1 MKISDGVTSYVEK
14 KQAGSSHWLIR
25 HWLAEYKP
33 GTKLLDVG
41 AASGML
47 GQSVAESGFIL
58 TGVEPDRNWA
68 RTARPY
74 YQKFWEGT
82 VEEAAPETIAGQDVV
97 ILADILEHLSSPEA
111 VLKYLFAL
119 QPAGCVFIISVPN
132 VANIFVRFNLLL
144 GRFDYQERGIL
155 DRTHLRFF
163 TRRTFLNLLNLTSLE
178 ILESKVTPVPLE
190 LVNPFFEN
198 SFVGR
203 SIYNGLYHLT
213 KLFPTLLGYQF
224 VVKAQKPAGKS

>member
-1 MKISDGVTSYVEK
+1 MKISDGVHPYVEK
-14 KQAGSSHWLIR
+14 KQAGSSHWIIR
-25 HWLAEYKP
+25 QWLAGYKP

-47 GQSVAESGFIL
+47 GQAVSESGFIL

-74 YQKFWEGT
+74 YQKFWEGA
-82 VEEAAPETIAGQDVV
+82 VEEAAPEIIEGQDVV
-97 ILADILEHLSSPEA
+97 ILADILEHLHSPEGI
-111 VLKYLFAL
+111 LKYLFGL
-119 QPAGCVFIISVPN
+119 QPDGCVFLISVPN
-132 VANIFVRFNLLL
+132 IANIFIRFNLLL

-163 TRRTFLNLLNLTSLE
+163 TRRTFSQLLNFTGLE

-190 LVNPFFEN
+190 LIDPFFEK
-198 SFVGR
+198 SILGR
-203 SIYNGLYHLT
+203 LIYNGLYHLT
-213 KLFPTLLGYQF
+213 ALFPTLLGYQF
-224 VVKAQKPAGKS
+224 VVKARKPSGK